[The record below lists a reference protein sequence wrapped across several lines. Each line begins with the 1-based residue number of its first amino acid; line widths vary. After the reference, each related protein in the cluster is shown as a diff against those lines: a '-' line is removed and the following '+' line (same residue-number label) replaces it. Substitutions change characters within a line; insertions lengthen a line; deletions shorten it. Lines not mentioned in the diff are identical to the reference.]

1 MIISMKVEFYP
12 TLNEAV
18 ESLKRG
24 EGLYTD
30 SRFLLDPVRIV
41 YKREGK
47 SVYKASGLDHGGTT
61 WDLGGGNKIMVS
73 SHVEKSGK
81 KKYVHAT
88 LIKEKEQVRLD
99 TENLYE
105 SLILKPEELGELIES
120 LTSLVE
126 KNGNVFKKPIKDV
139 ISVGLKELNIKNRD
153 FVVMED
159 VSAYERQKKRK
170 RPLIL

>member
-1 MIISMKVEFYP
+1 ME
-12 TLNEAV
+12 
-18 ESLKRG
+18 
-24 EGLYTD
+24 
-30 SRFLLDPVRIV
+30 
-41 YKREGK
+41 
-47 SVYKASGLDHGGTT
+47 
-61 WDLGGGNKIMVS
+61 
-73 SHVEKSGK
+73 K

-159 VSAYERQKKRK
+159 VSAYERQKKGSGH
-170 RPLIL
+170 